1 MKSGYPVLT
10 FIAGEG
16 FPGLFVQWLE
26 PATLLFADNIP
37 RGAFLNKVR
46 RKPENCG
53 AKSCKA

>member
-10 FIAGEG
+10 FTAGEG
-16 FPGLFVQWLE
+16 FPGICVQCRE
-26 PATLLFADNIP
+26 SATLFIADNIP

-46 RKPENCG
+46 RQPENCG